1 MTLLVQFENCFS
13 TFPLKVL
20 SRCKLPCQHV
30 CKQVK
35 KFLAFKAYTRP
46 HYLSLAF
53 TEEKRISDDKPIH
66 EADIDDLQMLDPL
79 RRAFDLA
86 EEAENF
92 NTNFTGMSNFR
103 KHYASIQDDL
113 EMFAHDLLSQCSN
126 MEEVKTILMH
136 NPEDDDDDDDDL
148 EEKNWE
154 KALLEGRK
162 DFVAHPFFQQYFW
175 TMMAG
180 HTSSSKL
187 SQFHW
192 QLIYAPYVLLL
203 YAILPFVVFADFFR
217 KADLLFVS
225 PSTFVRR
232 RRYTRHEGGPEVS
245 SVREEGRFFQFF
257 RAFVHTPVF
266 RMIVHNAV
274 DLIYLVLLIVCLVSF
289 WQPKDAKRSSITARI
304 SIMQGQDVSEHFLIF
319 LAIAFTV
326 VFLLEDIK
334 MIVRKRYLFL
344 KSFWNPFAFISH
356 LLMVTGGSI
365 LEAYFINFSD
375 KKTSEYDRAKISGN
389 HPISIGM
396 TLVSISVGMEI
407 FKRLRFLMLFQ
418 FLGPIVLCITSV
430 FKDIVRVASVYGI
443 MYASKVFE
451 TIIII
456 QDIHKNIFN
465 ADIFSVTSH
474 QASPCGHS

>member
-1 MTLLVQFENCFS
+1 MVVVIFDCHMSTGIFGTFCQWITLFVQFENCFS

-20 SRCKLPCQHV
+20 SRCKPLCQHV

-66 EADIDDLQMLDPL
+66 EADIEDLQMLDPL

-180 HTSSSKL
+180 H
-187 SQFHW
+187 
-192 QLIYAPYVLLL
+192 
-203 YAILPFVVFADFFR
+203 
-217 KADLLFVS
+217 
-225 PSTFVRR
+225 
-232 RRYTRHEGGPEVS
+232 
-245 SVREEGRFFQFF
+245 
-257 RAFVHTPVF
+257 
-266 RMIVHNAV
+266 
-274 DLIYLVLLIVCLVSF
+274 
-289 WQPKDAKRSSITARI
+289 
-304 SIMQGQDVSEHFLIF
+304 
-319 LAIAFTV
+319 
-326 VFLLEDIK
+326 
-334 MIVRKRYLFL
+334 
-344 KSFWNPFAFISH
+344 
-356 LLMVTGGSI
+356 
-365 LEAYFINFSD
+365 
-375 KKTSEYDRAKISGN
+375 
-389 HPISIGM
+389 
-396 TLVSISVGMEI
+396 
-407 FKRLRFLMLFQ
+407 
-418 FLGPIVLCITSV
+418 
-430 FKDIVRVASVYGI
+430 
-443 MYASKVFE
+443 
-451 TIIII
+451 
-456 QDIHKNIFN
+456 
-465 ADIFSVTSH
+465 
-474 QASPCGHS
+474 